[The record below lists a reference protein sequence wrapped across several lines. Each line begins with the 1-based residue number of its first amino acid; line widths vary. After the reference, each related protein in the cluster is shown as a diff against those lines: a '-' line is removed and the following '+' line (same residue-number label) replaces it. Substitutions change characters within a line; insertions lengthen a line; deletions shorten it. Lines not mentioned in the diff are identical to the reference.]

1 MASGAGHGEQE
12 SDARLMNGFIW
23 QYTAFCRAHRTTGS
37 AILLALVL
45 GVSACGANNPVPDV
59 KAGPAPEAVVLHGTI
74 LAMRPV
80 EPDLGTAGATVL
92 SDLKRAASANPPAAG
107 AGVSV
112 QDNKEQGP
120 AMDFVVRET
129 GGATIAVVQAN
140 TQHFRVGDQVAIVRG
155 DRTRLSR
162 PGA

>member
-23 QYTAFCRAHRTTGS
+23 QHTAFCRAYRTAGS
-37 AILLALVL
+37 ALLLALVL
-45 GVSACGANNPVPDV
+45 GVSACGADNPAPDV
-59 KAGPAPEAVVLHGTI
+59 KVGLAPEAVVLHGTI

-80 EPDLGTAGATVL
+80 EPDLRTAGAAVL
-92 SDLKRAASANPPAAG
+92 SDLERAASVGTPGAG
-107 AGVSV
+107 AGGGVR
-112 QDNKEQGP
+112 DNQEQGP
-120 AMDFVVRET
+120 AMDFIVRET